1 MTWSGFSE
9 SSPDDAIS
17 GAGHFLGDMRGPA
30 DAAIQVFLCEAVL
43 VFSSQ
48 GPRSR
53 LLALAMRAGT
63 DARESNVA
71 AVSAV
76 RIADLADGRARPRL
90 GSGKLESMVTGP

>member
-17 GAGHFLGDMRGPA
+17 GAGHFLCDMRGPD
-30 DAAIQVFLCEAVL
+30 DAAIQVFLCGAVL

-53 LLALAMRAGT
+53 LLALAMRVGT
-63 DARESNVA
+63 DARESDVA

-76 RIADLADGRARPRL
+76 RIADLADVRACPRL